1 MEFERRRRRHTHMDI
16 APLVDVV
23 FELLLFFMLT
33 SHFLGEPAIK
43 VRLPEFQTAQ
53 LLDEGELLITVTRGG
68 QVYLGEERVEIE
80 GLRPAL
86 NKAQRAGPIE
96 SVRIRSDRDASVG
109 LLMRVVDEVRGA
121 GIKSFAISTEPLPRG
136 GSASR
141 SSTSESAP

>member
-23 FELLLFFMLT
+23 FQLLLFFMLT
-33 SHFLGEPAIK
+33 SHFLGEPAVK
-43 VRLPEFQTAQ
+43 VRLPESQTAQ
-53 LLDEGELLITVTRGG
+53 VVEEGELVITVTREGE
-68 QVYLGEERVEIE
+68 VYLGAERIE
-80 GLRPAL
+80 LEAL
-86 NKAQRAGPIE
+86 GVALKEAKESGAAS

>member
-1 MEFERRRRRHTHMDI
+1 MEFERTKRRHTHMDI

-23 FELLLFFMLT
+23 FQLLLFFMLT

-43 VRLPEFQTAQ
+43 VRLPESQTAQ
-53 LLDEGELLITVTRGG
+53 LLEEGELLITLSREG

-80 GLRPAL
+80 ALGSAL
-86 NKAQRAGPIE
+86 NKAQEAGSIE

-121 GIKSFAISTEPLPRG
+121 GIRSFAISTESLPRG
-136 GSASR
+136 GAASG
-141 SSTSESAP
+141 SSAPEGVP